1 MTVSVLFLMVEMC
14 MGGGGGGFLRLHFY
28 KREHLRALN
37 WNILQLSSI
46 IANQL
51 DRALKGP
58 LIVTVKMTKKT
69 CYLPPS
75 YNSKQKCV
83 HHI

>member
-1 MTVSVLFLMVEMC
+1 MTVSAFFQMIEMC
-14 MGGGGGGFLRLHFY
+14 LGGGGGGFLRLHFY

-58 LIVTVKMTKKT
+58 LIVTDKITKSMLFTHK
-69 CYLPPS
+69 
-75 YNSKQKCV
+75 
-83 HHI
+83 